1 MFPESEANAKFRS
14 VRSSLLNRLLK
25 HYYVSMDVFT
35 FFGVRRSSYA
45 ECMTRFNVG
54 RACVCVGIAE
64 ILAHMPDIYYLIRL
78 KAEMAG

>member
-1 MFPESEANAKFRS
+1 
-14 VRSSLLNRLLK
+14 
-25 HYYVSMDVFT
+25 MDVFT